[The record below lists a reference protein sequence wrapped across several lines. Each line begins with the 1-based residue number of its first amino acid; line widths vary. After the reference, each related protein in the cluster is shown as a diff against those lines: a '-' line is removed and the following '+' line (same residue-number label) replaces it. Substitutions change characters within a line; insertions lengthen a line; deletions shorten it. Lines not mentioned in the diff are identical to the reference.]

1 MAIAMHHISPQC
13 HKPRVTQLTL
23 APNRRRPQRGAGA
36 LAVVLLLVFAAS
48 LALLHLNRSAVV
60 EQRAAV
66 HQNRSSAAFEL
77 AEAGLAWA
85 TGMLNS
91 PLKVGPDCRP
101 DADAGMAFRQRY
113 VSHWFQAGA
122 APGTAATS
130 PVLRCRF
137 VDPAAG
143 TGDSREAVLGDGL
156 DCLCSAAGD
165 AAAAAQW
172 QARAGHSAAFAVV
185 LDPVTAPGGSELE
198 PGTVRVTA
206 VGCPFGCPADASS
219 SLRDG
224 RDLSQDGQGLA
235 RVTALLRHLPSLRTA
250 PAAAVTCGGDCDLD
264 ASGGITHVDLRTAG
278 LLAAAGGAVRL
289 GSTPWLT
296 LPGQPLAAAVS
307 AQDAALANAA
317 ADAQCTQGTLIRAL
331 TGRPFAELVRPGGEV
346 LTLPGCDDPTACAR
360 HLSTALQA
368 GWRSFHF
375 PQGLRLDASFSMPA
389 LGTPEDG
396 VRLYAAGPVR
406 IESALTVHGL
416 VYLHIPDPRA
426 LDLGPAQVNG
436 AVTTCGAWVHR
447 GSGQIRYSSAALG
460 ARSLGHG
467 AMVRV
472 PGSWRD
478 F

>member
-1 MAIAMHHISPQC
+1 MLNASSRHSQH
-13 HKPRVTQLTL
+13 
-23 APNRRRPQRGAGA
+23 GAGA

-66 HQNRSSAAFEL
+66 HQTRSSAAFEL

-85 TGMLNS
+85 IGMLNS
-91 PLKVGPDCRP
+91 PLKVGADCRP
-101 DADAGMAFRQRY
+101 DADAGTSFRQRY
-113 VSHWFQAGA
+113 VGPWFHA
-122 APGTAATS
+122 GTAPATAAAS

-137 VDPAAG
+137 VDPAGG
-143 TGDSREAVLGDGL
+143 TGDGREAALGDGL

-165 AAAAAQW
+165 TAAAAQW
-172 QARAGHSAAFAVV
+172 HARAGHSAAFAVV
-185 LDPVTAPGGSELE
+185 LDPVTASTGNELE

-206 VGCPFGCPADASS
+206 VGCPFGCPADASP

-224 RDLSQDGQGLA
+224 RDLSPEGQGLA

-264 ASGGITHVDLRTAG
+264 TSGGISNLDLRTAG
-278 LLAAAGGAVRL
+278 LHAVAGGALRL
-289 GSTPWLT
+289 GSTPWQT
-296 LPGQPLAAAVS
+296 LPGQPMAAAVS
-307 AQDAALANAA
+307 AQDPALADAT
-317 ADAQCTQGTLIRAL
+317 ADAQCTQGALIRSL

-346 LTLPGCDDPTACAR
+346 LTLSGCDDPAACAR
-360 HLSTALQA
+360 HLSAALQA

-375 PQGLRLDASFSMPA
+375 PQGLRLDASFPMPA

-416 VYLHIPDPRA
+416 VYLHSPDPRA
-426 LDLGPAQVNG
+426 MDLGPAQVNG